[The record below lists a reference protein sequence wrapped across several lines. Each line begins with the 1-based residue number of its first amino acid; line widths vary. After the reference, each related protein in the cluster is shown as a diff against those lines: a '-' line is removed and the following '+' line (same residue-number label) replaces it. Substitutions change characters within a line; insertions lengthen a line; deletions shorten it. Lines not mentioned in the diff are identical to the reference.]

1 MKKNKIAKE
10 ILKKKFLLIED
21 DMTVEA
27 HTHLVV
33 EAMDEY
39 AGIKV
44 KEALESKWIDVT
56 KKKKPKTLS
65 KWDSVPVIIARDFDA
80 MKVVGCF
87 YSRKTGFHTDEGL
100 QYDNVTHWMPVPE
113 APHMGK
119 VINKNPSIEDIKKIY
134 HQ

>member
-1 MKKNKIAKE
+1 MKKNKLAKE
-10 ILKKKFLLIED
+10 ILKRKFLLIEND
-21 DMTVEA
+21 KTVEA

-39 AGIKV
+39 TDIKV
-44 KEALESKWIDVT
+44 KEALEDKWIDVT
-56 KKKKPKTLS
+56 KKKPKTLS
-65 KWDSVPVIIARDFDA
+65 KWDSVPVIVARDFDA

-87 YSRKTGFHTDEGL
+87 YSKKTGFHTDEGL
-100 QYDNVTHWMPVPE
+100 PYDNVTHWMPVPV

-119 VINKNPSIEDIKKIY
+119 VINENLSMDDIKKIY